1 MKTKVFPCFLL
12 VFLVLTGRAY
22 GQPLSAESHI
32 SLVTLGPTQKELYS
46 AFGHTAFRVYEPAMG
61 IDYFFNYGVF
71 SFNQPNFYLNFARGR
86 NMYQLGVY
94 NFADARDYYI
104 SENRFIHEQI
114 LNLTQS
120 QKQRVF
126 DFLMNN
132 AKSENKF
139 YLYDYFY
146 DNCAT
151 RPRDVLKAVL
161 GDSIKFDETPEKKS
175 ITIRGLTDIYL
186 RHQPWGDLGIDICL
200 GMPMDKVMS
209 RTEYM
214 FLPDSLEGGFDR
226 AMIRND
232 SAWTGLVR
240 EKIVVFEGESEE
252 IGFSFFQPWIVFG
265 IVSLVLIALSFFD
278 LKRKKLT
285 VWVDRILFIGTGV
298 LGLLLVLLWTVTSH
312 KAAANNLNVLWALPT
327 NLALPFI
334 SKIKKKYFLF
344 ASALTLGLLL
354 TWFLLPQ
361 QLHVF
366 LIPLVIAFGARYWVN
381 YKLA

>member
-1 MKTKVFPCFLL
+1 MIKKLFIALFFLIT
-12 VFLVLTGRAY
+12 VDVTTA
-22 GQPLSAESHI
+22 QQLSPESHI

-46 AFGHTAFRVYEPAMG
+46 AFGHSAIRVVDPAAG
-61 IDYFFNYGVF
+61 LDYFFNYGVF

-94 NFADARDYYI
+94 NYADARDYYI

-114 LNLTQS
+114 LNFKSS

-132 AKSENKF
+132 ALPENKL

-151 RPRDVLKAVL
+151 RPRDVLKTVL
-161 GDSIKFDETPEKKS
+161 GDSIKFDETPEKRP

-186 RHQPWGDLGIDICL
+186 GQQPWGDLGIDICL
-200 GMPMDKVMS
+200 GMPMDKVAS

-214 FLPDSLEGGFDR
+214 FLPDSLESGFDR
-226 AMIRND
+226 ALIKND
-232 SAWTGLVR
+232 SVWVGLVK

-252 IGFSFFQPWIVFG
+252 IGFSFFHPWIVFG
-265 IVSLVLIALSFFD
+265 LIAIVILSVSYFD
-278 LKRKKLT
+278 LKRKKTTAWLDKT
-285 VWVDRILFIGTGV
+285 LFIVTGI

-327 NLALPFI
+327 NLIFPFI
-334 SKIKKKYFLF
+334 ANLKKKYFLF
-344 ASALTLGLLL
+344 AASLSAGLLL
-354 TWFLLPQ
+354 SWFFLPQ